1 MVKLYVNFVIIL
13 LIFAFG
19 YLMVCPALISAK
31 SDFLVLLGIIIGG
44 IVIPVFGYYQL
55 RKLLKEFISKLKNQ
69 KNEENF

>member
-1 MVKLYVNFVIIL
+1 
-13 LIFAFG
+13 
-19 YLMVCPALISAK
+19 MVCPALISAK